1 MCALWVDITCQK
13 RTASWE
19 GGVGQVGM
27 STVIRPYHNI
37 FCQAWLW
44 QLLAVFK
51 LTPPPSTPQRIPG
64 GGGGTSFQFSWV
76 FKLLAEQQ
84 QQSTH
89 WSYVTTY
96 VCMYLCRMYLLKPG
110 FVAFCS
116 LKAAATSRVG
126 PWVWNSSKRIP
137 HPPTLRRPLAL
148 PIAYV
153 HM

>member
-1 MCALWVDITCQK
+1 MQKYSAQVCLVGISIRKSGPLDRYLDSLDLHKPTPSFRKEGGGARGMCALWVDITCQK

-64 GGGGTSFQFSWV
+64 GGGALHFNFHGSLNFS
-76 FKLLAEQQ
+76 
-84 QQSTH
+84 
-89 WSYVTTY
+89 
-96 VCMYLCRMYLLKPG
+96 R
-110 FVAFCS
+110 
-116 LKAAATSRVG
+116 
-126 PWVWNSSKRIP
+126 NSSSRA
-137 HPPTLRRPLAL
+137 PTG
-148 PIAYV
+148 V
-153 HM
+153 T